1 MKIAKHIN
9 APDVGAR
16 QDRGSDARVVTKH
29 AGADSVGATKRRSGH
44 KLGKRLHADIVGEG
58 PKKPP
63 NVFDAVDTG
72 LSDTAQAATFNAT
85 GGRY

>member
-1 MKIAKHIN
+1 MSHQNRK
-9 APDVGAR
+9 
-16 QDRGSDARVVTKH
+16 DARVVTKH
-29 AGADSVGATKRRSGH
+29 AGHASVGVVRNKPGH

-58 PKKPP
+58 PKKRGTA
-63 NVFDAVDTG
+63 FDPINTG